1 MAVPLLGAMAI
12 GAAAGAVS
20 EVVFSLGTASRDDVA
35 KSAIVG
41 AFPVGLGLGAT
52 LKLGKKLSK
61 ARHLKQFK
69 KGDRLTAA
77 AAIYARPVSPHYIGK
92 EVKLIASGVV
102 AAHIVDR
109 VYDHYSQSS
118 GRLGVRYGDPGKQSR
133 RKTIRRPAAL
143 KRKGNRCPNGY
154 RYDSK
159 KKMCVLKK

>member
-12 GAAAGAVS
+12 GAVAGAATEIALS
-20 EVVFSLGTASRDDVA
+20 FGTASRDDIA
-35 KSAIVG
+35 KSAMVG
-41 AFPVGLGLGAT
+41 ALPVGLGLGAS

-69 KGDRLTAA
+69 KGDKVSAA
-77 AAIYARPVSPHYIGK
+77 AAIYARPVSPNYIGRD
-92 EVKLIASGVV
+92 VRMIASGVV
-102 AAHIVDR
+102 AAHVIDR
-109 VYDHYSQSS
+109 AYDYYTQSP
-118 GRLGVRYGDPGKQSR
+118 GRLGIRNADPGKHRR

-159 KKMCVLKK
+159 KKMCILK